1 MAYFESITAGRGGLD
16 SFNQALNNQ
25 RYANLILNES
35 MGNFANTIA
44 NAGSLFDNAKIREEA
59 LKYQKMRDF
68 ANDKKQAEAFDL
80 QKKQAELSMDFAK
93 RQQVLNEEMHKQN
106 KELNKH
112 RAKALELENLL
123 NKKQQEWL
131 MRVLELENLPNK
143 KQQAITKASVSV
155 GNGANNAI
163 KTPLTP
169 TTPNA
174 NNTQATPNANNT
186 QATPNANNTQATPN
200 ANNTQATPKK
210 TITKEEFRA
219 IYANPMFRY

>member
-25 RYANLILNES
+25 RYANLVLNES

-59 LKYQKMRDF
+59 LKYQRMRDL

-80 QKKQAELSMDFAK
+80 QKRQAELSMDLAK
-93 RQQVLNEEMHKQN
+93 RQQVLNEEAHKQN
-106 KELNKH
+106 KRLNDQ
-112 RAKALELENLL
+112 RLKAMKLENKL
-123 NKKQQEWL
+123 NKKQQDWL
-131 MRVLELENLPNK
+131 MKTIPS
-143 KQQAITKASVSV
+143 AKASVSV
-155 GNGANNAI
+155 GNDANNTI
-163 KTPLTP
+163 KTPT

-174 NNTQATPNANNT
+174 NNTLT
-186 QATPNANNTQATPN
+186 
-200 ANNTQATPKK
+200 TPKK
-210 TITKEEFRA
+210 TITKEEFQA